1 MRCDDLMP
9 DCYRKTKTS
18 RNHFIFVQSGVSL
31 IELVLS
37 IVIISIS
44 LTGIY
49 TVINLT
55 SSHSSNPV
63 VQQQALAIAET
74 YLEEILLQAYQNDP
88 VNGYSGS
95 DRSLF
100 DDVDD
105 YNGLNDSGVHDHL
118 GNAVSSLAN
127 YNVQVTVSVPQ
138 ALSGVWVK
146 KITVAVSG
154 VGTGL
159 SLTAYRADYP

>member
-1 MRCDDLMP
+1 MSDHID
-9 DCYRKTKTS
+9 YKTIS
-18 RNHFIFVQSGVSL
+18 RQVSVIRQSGVSL
-31 IELVLS
+31 IELILS

-44 LTGIY
+44 LTGVF

-55 SSHSSNPV
+55 VTHSANPV
-63 VQQQALAIAET
+63 VQQQALAVAET

-88 VNGYSGS
+88 VNGYSGA

-105 YNGLNDSGVHDHL
+105 YNGLNDTGVHDHL

-127 YNVQVTVSVPQ
+127 YNVQVTVSAPQ
-138 ALSGVWVK
+138 TLSGVWVK

-154 VGTGL
+154 VGSGL
-159 SLTAYRADYP
+159 DLIAYRADYP